1 MKGICVGRGTSYRKT
16 LRPNLSTH
24 ACQRRLRRI
33 RVVLA
38 LKGIE
43 TEGDESLVG
52 FSEHMLPHE
61 LPDLQREREQPRER
75 HGLEE
80 VVSRRALTLA
90 LAPVALAL
98 ALARHVDSS
107 TSSK

>member
-1 MKGICVGRGTSYRKT
+1 
-16 LRPNLSTH
+16 
-24 ACQRRLRRI
+24 
-33 RVVLA
+33 
-38 LKGIE
+38 
-43 TEGDESLVG
+43 
-52 FSEHMLPHE
+52 MLPHE

-98 ALARHVDSS
+98 ALALARHVGSS

>member
-1 MKGICVGRGTSYRKT
+1 
-16 LRPNLSTH
+16 
-24 ACQRRLRRI
+24 
-33 RVVLA
+33 
-38 LKGIE
+38 
-43 TEGDESLVG
+43 
-52 FSEHMLPHE
+52 MLPHE

-98 ALARHVDSS
+98 ALARHVGSS